1 MMNYNTVYVGM
12 DVHKESF
19 TLCCFEIGDETASHI
34 QKISSDY
41 KLILKY
47 LDRMRSFYG
56 ENVQFVCG
64 YEAGCLGYTL
74 YHQLTSHNVK
84 CIILAPTTMLKES
97 GKKRTKTDTK
107 DAVLI
112 AKALAYRTYSP
123 VHIPTEK
130 DEQVKEFL
138 RMRNDHKIAL
148 KKIKQQIL
156 SFCLRHN
163 YVYSAT
169 KGNWTQ
175 AHVQWLRNLQPGG
188 IYQEILEE
196 YLATFDTLTEKISR
210 LDNRIEELASEK
222 EYRNKVDRLLCFKG
236 IQTYTALSVIVET
249 GDFNRFESA
258 EKYASYL
265 GLAPGECSSGDEQI
279 RLGITKAGNKHVRT
293 LLVEAAQCFNRGQ
306 AAKKSKSLAA
316 RQCGNPPRIIAY
328 ADKANERIR
337 RRYIRMTLN
346 KGKKCNVAK
355 TAIARELACF
365 IWGMMT
371 DNIA

>member
-19 TLCCFEIGDETASHI
+19 TLCCFQIGKETASHI

-56 ENVQFVCG
+56 ETAKFICG

-74 YHQLTSHNVK
+74 YHQLTACNIE
-84 CIILAPTTMLKES
+84 CIILAPTTILKES
-97 GKKRTKTDTK
+97 GKRKTKTDKK
-107 DAVLI
+107 DAELI

-130 DEQVKEFL
+130 DEEVKEFL

-148 KKIKQQIL
+148 KKVKQQIL

-175 AHVQWLRNLQPGG
+175 AHIQWLRNLQPGG
-188 IYQEILEE
+188 IYQEILDE
-196 YLATFDTLTEKISR
+196 YIATFDLLTHKLQR
-210 LDNRIEELASEK
+210 LDERIEELASEK
-222 EYRNKVDRLLCFKG
+222 EYQNKVNRLVCFKG
-236 IQTYTALSVIVET
+236 IRTHTALSVIVET
-249 GDFNRFESA
+249 GDFNRFETA

-265 GLAPGECSSGDEQI
+265 GLVPGEHSSGENQTH
-279 RLGITKAGNKHVRT
+279 LSITKAGNKHIRT
-293 LLVEAAQCFNRGQ
+293 LLVEAAQCYNRGQ
-306 AAKKSKSLAA
+306 TVKKSKNLTA
-316 RQCGNPPRIIAY
+316 RQCGNPAGIIAY
-328 ADKANERIR
+328 ADKANERLR
-337 RRYIRMTLN
+337 RRYIRMTLH
-346 KGKKCNVAK
+346 KGKKSNIAK

-371 DNIA
+371 DNVA